1 MDAII
6 YALIT
11 GVAFNYAVWHIGRE
25 VRQARVGEFSGCAH
39 PKGVFFFTGGAG
51 NIPSILPPEADS
63 TSCLPAMKKQIVC

>member
-39 PKGVFFFTGGAG
+39 PKGVFFFYRRGWEYSQYLASRG
-51 NIPSILPPEADS
+51 
-63 TSCLPAMKKQIVC
+63 